1 MPRYAVRFDELSRA
15 DVSHAGGKGANL
27 GEMVRAGLPVP
38 SGFVV
43 TAEAFQ
49 AAVEASGLRATL
61 RAQFDGLK
69 ADDPQALTSGSTQL
83 RALVKQVTI
92 PAAVRDE
99 VLTAYHQLG
108 PSIPVA
114 VRSSATSEDTS
125 TTSFAGMHESY
136 TNVRGDEELL
146 GRIADCW
153 VSAYGARVISY
164 RKSQGMTEEPTI
176 AVVVQQMVDSA
187 RSGVIF
193 TADPSTGDVSAMVIE
208 AAFGLGEV
216 VVGGQVEVDTY
227 ILQKAG
233 LRLQQVRVGHKAFKI
248 VRGHDGREE
257 RVDLIASEADRR
269 VLSDADIETLAA
281 LAVRVEEHYKAPQ
294 DMEWAAEENGPFLL
308 VQTRPITTL
317 VMSSTGAVLL
327 SGLGASP
334 GSASGRVRILQS
346 PADGPQLQ
354 SGEIL
359 VAAMTSPD
367 WVPTMRRA
375 AGIVTDGG
383 GMTCHAA
390 IVSRELAI
398 PCIVG
403 TRTATTRLRD
413 GEIVTIDGRRGQ
425 VLAGNAVGN
434 KDGPT
439 TPSPAPVS
447 APWAPGSATR
457 LYVNLAMADQ
467 AEAAAAL
474 PVDGVGLLRSEFMI
488 LDALGGRHPRELVK
502 HGGSE
507 ELVSKMTT
515 QLLRIARAFSP
526 RPVIYRTYDFR
537 TNEFRGLQGG
547 AEQEPQEENPMIG
560 YRGCFR
566 YVKDP
571 ELFRL
576 ELAALARVRRESPNL
591 HLMIPFVR
599 TKWELE
605 RCLALVDA
613 SELGHDRTLLRWVMA
628 EVPSV
633 AYWIPYYA
641 ALGIH
646 GVSIGSNDL
655 TQLTL
660 GVDRDSSLCAELF
673 DESDPAVVDA
683 IERILDAAHKC
694 RLTTSLCGQA
704 PSTKPEFAETLVR
717 LGITSIS
724 VSVDAVSNARHVIA
738 AAEQRILLEA
748 ARRPREASV

>member
-1 MPRYAVRFDELSRA
+1 MARYVARFDELSRA
-15 DVSHAGGKGANL
+15 DILVAGGKGANL
-27 GEMVRAGLPVP
+27 GEMAGAGLPVP
-38 SGFVV
+38 PGFVV
-43 TAEAFQ
+43 TAEAFE
-49 AAVEASGLRATL
+49 AAVEASGVRETL
-61 RAQFDGLK
+61 RTQFASLQC
-69 ADDPQALTSGSTQL
+69 DDPQVLATGAAQL
-83 RALVKQVTI
+83 RALVKQAAMPT
-92 PAAVRDE
+92 AVRDA
-99 VLTAYHQLG
+99 VVAAYHALG
-108 PSIPVA
+108 PGIPVA

-136 TNVRGDEELL
+136 TNVRGDEALIE
-146 GRIADCW
+146 RILACW
-153 VSAYGARVISY
+153 MSAYGARVIAY
-164 RKSQGMTEEPTI
+164 RKSHGMTEAPTI

-193 TADPSTGDVSAMVIE
+193 TADPSTSDLSAIVIE

-216 VVGGQVEVDTY
+216 VVGGQIEVDTY
-227 ILQKAG
+227 TLLKAG
-233 LRLQQVRVGHKAFKI
+233 LCLQQIRVGHKAFKI
-248 VRGHDGREE
+248 VRDREGQE
-257 RVDLIASEADRR
+257 QRIDLPAADADRR
-269 VLSDADIETLAA
+269 VLSDTEIETLAA
-281 LAVRVEEHYKAPQ
+281 LALRVEEHYKAPQ
-294 DMEWAAEENGPFLL
+294 DIEWAEEKGTFYL

-317 VMSSTGAVLL
+317 ATSASGAVLV
-327 SGLGASP
+327 SGLAASP
-334 GSASGRVRILQS
+334 GMASGRVRILRS

-354 SGEIL
+354 SSEIL

-375 AGIVTDGG
+375 AGVVTDGG

-403 TRTATTRLRD
+403 ARTATTRLRD
-413 GEIVTIDGRRGQ
+413 GELVTIDGRRGQ
-425 VLAGNAVGN
+425 VLAGSVAATKEVVA
-434 KDGPT
+434 
-439 TPSPAPVS
+439 PSPTPARVAGAS
-447 APWAPGSATR
+447 ALATK

-488 LDALGGRHPRELVK
+488 LEALGGRHPRELVK
-502 HGGSE
+502 QGGSE
-507 ELVSKMTT
+507 ELVSKMAT
-515 QLLRIARAFSP
+515 QLLRIARAFAP

-537 TNEFRGLQGG
+537 TNEFRGLEGG
-547 AEQEPQEENPMIG
+547 AEHEPQEENPMIG

-576 ELAALARVRRESPNL
+576 ELEALARVRHESPNL

-605 RCLALVDA
+605 RCLTLVDG

-633 AYWIPYYA
+633 AYWIPHYA

-660 GVDRDSSLCAELF
+660 GVDRDSALCAELF

-683 IERILDAAHKC
+683 IERILTAAHKC
-694 RLTTSLCGQA
+694 GLTTSLCGQA
-704 PSTKPEFAETLVR
+704 PSTRPEFAETLVR
-717 LGITSIS
+717 FGITSIS
-724 VSVDAVSNARHVIA
+724 VSVDAVDAAHHAMA
-738 AAEQRILLEA
+738 AAEQRLLLAA
-748 ARRPREASV
+748 ARRSHEASA